1 MRPCEMTGKKV
12 VVLAFKIVYTLEQ
25 KRRGND
31 KKIISLYV
39 GMKDMMG
46 ALLLYV
52 SPSIHDCPLTSCS
65 LKNVEND
72 RLIAPDGTNIEDRL
86 KSLVECTADDI
97 KACSNVCDAYMKKR
111 LLAKVLLSTLWDAR
125 LLDFVKLFAKRR
137 REFEFELTMHTNQGV
152 DKANV
157 KLDAIG
163 NAAKELNEQ
172 FGYLYLCSA
181 YALTHGD
188 RMNVMKALFEQLISP
203 EQKLLSDLVNAN
215 GGVKVLRNKDKMLLD
230 LEKTAGEA
238 STSPSVEGHRTRQ
251 AKPGDADLEV
261 NNLREDILE
270 DPNAAAE
277 RNRAVFSRK
286 FEAQKNQIFD
296 ELLLVV
302 QRESD
307 RVVRELKGKA
317 HERIRD
323 RVGFPL
329 LSTSL
334 SL

>member
-1 MRPCEMTGKKV
+1 VTGKVV

-52 SPSIHDCPLTSCS
+52 SPSIHDCPLTSRS
-65 LKNVEND
+65 LKDVEND

-86 KSLVECTADDI
+86 KSLVERTADDI
-97 KACSNVCDAYMKKR
+97 KTCSNVCDAYMKKR

-172 FGYLYLCSA
+172 FGFLYLCSGHA
-181 YALTHGD
+181 
-188 RMNVMKALFEQLISP
+188 LIS
-203 EQKLLSDLVNAN
+203 
-215 GGVKVLRNKDKMLLD
+215 R
-230 LEKTAGEA
+230 
-238 STSPSVEGHRTRQ
+238 
-251 AKPGDADLEV
+251 
-261 NNLREDILE
+261 
-270 DPNAAAE
+270 
-277 RNRAVFSRK
+277 
-286 FEAQKNQIFD
+286 
-296 ELLLVV
+296 
-302 QRESD
+302 
-307 RVVRELKGKA
+307 
-317 HERIRD
+317 
-323 RVGFPL
+323 
-329 LSTSL
+329 
-334 SL
+334 